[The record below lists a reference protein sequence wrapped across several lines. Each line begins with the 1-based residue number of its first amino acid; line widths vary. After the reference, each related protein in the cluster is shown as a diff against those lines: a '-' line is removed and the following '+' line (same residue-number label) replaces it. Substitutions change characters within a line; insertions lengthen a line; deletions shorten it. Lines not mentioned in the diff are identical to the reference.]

1 MIPASGPA
9 RVSGLVRALW
19 AELTK
24 PADELDLAA
33 IDAAFEGA
41 VAAQAAACDA
51 SGMLFGHKSHQGKPP
66 KAGPWR
72 PRSWH
77 EVPLLVALA
86 AMPAGV
92 GWRERLAELVAQF
105 GPASTKASKSSSN
118 APRSGRRGRERFGLS
133 NCCSRERPTPRP
145 QRNSAYPTAAFAAR
159 LLGDACAKRSRRSSC
174 ASAARPPRL
183 PGLPVAEEIRESRK
197 SHPAQALAR
206 AARQADWRKAAPDFR
221 FGPW

>member
-33 IDAAFEGA
+33 IDAAVEGA

-105 GPASTKASKSSSN
+105 GP
-118 APRSGRRGRERFGLS
+118 GLDEGLEIELERAEK
-133 NCCSRERPTPRP
+133 RTPRP

-206 AARQADWRKAAPDFR
+206 AARQADRRKAPPDFR
-221 FGPW
+221 LGPW

>member
-1 MIPASGPA
+1 MIPASGPG

-105 GPASTKASKSSSN
+105 GP
-118 APRSGRRGRERFGLS
+118 GLDEGLEIELERAEK
-133 NCCSRERPTPRP
+133 RTPRP
-145 QRNSAYPTAAFAAR
+145 RALRAVELLFEGATDAEAAEELGLSDRSLRGSVAWRRLREALAAFELR
-159 LLGDACAKRSRRSSC
+159 KRR
-174 ASAARPPRL
+174 
-183 PGLPVAEEIRESRK
+183 
-197 SHPAQALAR
+197 
-206 AARQADWRKAAPDFR
+206 
-221 FGPW
+221 